1 MSRIADLST
10 GTKLAVSF
18 GVMAVLI
25 AVVGATG
32 IYGMADL
39 RHNNAVL
46 YEKEALGVSHIKDAN
61 FAAIATQGAVRAAL
75 LDEKADRWMAEVKRR
90 DTDFQREFAAYLATV
105 SRQEDLAA
113 AKEVET
119 LFKELRETQDAVL
132 GLVKKGAGTE
142 ARGMWGNLDPL
153 LEALTT
159 QLQALADHKS
169 EAMEKTAAR
178 TFERFTVTRNVLLA
192 TMAAAIAAATLFGI
206 VIMRMITRPLRRA
219 ARVLESV
226 AAGDFTERLDIRSR
240 DEVGRMA
247 LALNQAL
254 ESVSRALTEVR
265 TAADR
270 TADASRQM
278 SAAAEELAGGSHE
291 QASSLEETA
300 ASLEEITGTLRQTA
314 ENAGKASEFAASSRK
329 VAEKGGS
336 AVASTVQ
343 AMREIETA
351 SRSIFDIVATI
362 DGIAFQTNLLALNA
376 AVEAAR
382 AGEHGRGFAVV
393 AAEVRALAQRSA
405 EAAREIKSLVQDSVA
420 KVEAGSQLAARS
432 GGTLD
437 EIVGSAKKLTDLI
450 AEIAG
455 ASREQSAGVDQV
467 NRAIAQM
474 EQVVQRNASQTEE
487 INATSESLAAQAGQ
501 LQALVGQFK
510 LDGGE
515 VPAPQPQGETGSGTD
530 ARVEPI
536 LAPTQPTPRI
546 ASQPART
553 AVAYTT
559 RETPALR
566 APVH

>member
-1 MSRIADLST
+1 VIRIADLST
-10 GTKLAVSF
+10 GTKLAFAF

-25 AVVGATG
+25 GVVGATG
-32 IYGMADL
+32 IYGMAEM
-39 RHNNAVL
+39 RKSIAVL
-46 YEKEALGVSHIKDAN
+46 YEKEALGVSHIKEAS

-75 LDEKADRWMAEVKRR
+75 LDEKADRWISEVKRR
-90 DTDFQREFAAYLATV
+90 DADFQREFAAFLATLT
-105 SRQEDLAA
+105 RQEDIAA

-119 LFKELRETQDAVL
+119 LFKELRETQDTVL
-132 GLVKKGAGTE
+132 QLVKKGSGAE

-159 QLQALADHKS
+159 QLQDIADHKS
-169 EAMEKTAAR
+169 AAMEKTAAR
-178 TFERFTVTRNVLLA
+178 TFERFTVTRNVLVA
-192 TMAAAIAAATLFGI
+192 AMAAAIAVATLFGF

-226 AAGDFTERLDIRSR
+226 AAGDFTERLDIHSR

-247 LALNQAL
+247 QALNQAL
-254 ESVSRALTEVR
+254 ESLNRALAEVR
-265 TAADR
+265 DSADR

-278 SAAAEELAGGSHE
+278 SAAAEDLSGGAHE

-314 ENAGKASEFAASSRK
+314 ENTSKASEFAAGSRK

-336 AVASTVQ
+336 AVASTVE
-343 AMREIETA
+343 AMREIERA

-393 AAEVRALAQRSA
+393 AAEVRVLAQRSA
-405 EAAREIKSLVQDSVA
+405 TAAKEIKALVQDSVA

-437 EIVGSAKKLTDLI
+437 EIVGSAQQLTALI
-450 AEIAG
+450 GEIAA

-467 NRAIAQM
+467 NRAISQM

-487 INATSESLAAQAGQ
+487 INATSVSLAVQAEQ
-501 LQALVGQFK
+501 LQALVGRFK
-510 LDGGE
+510 LE
-515 VPAPQPQGETGSGTD
+515 REEALAPQATPE
-530 ARVEPI
+530 A
-536 LAPTQPTPRI
+536 QPEAAADLRRQ
-546 ASQPART
+546 SQPALPP
-553 AVAYTT
+553 V
-559 RETPALR
+559 EPAARIGSRARLR
-566 APVH
+566 APV

>member
-1 MSRIADLST
+1 VR
-10 GTKLAVSF
+10 
-18 GVMAVLI
+18 
-25 AVVGATG
+25 
-32 IYGMADL
+32 
-39 RHNNAVL
+39 
-46 YEKEALGVSHIKDAN
+46 HIKDAN
-61 FAAIATQGAVRAAL
+61 IAAIATQGAVRAAL
-75 LDEKADRWMAEVKRR
+75 LDENADRWMAEVKKR
-90 DTDFQREFAAYLATV
+90 DGEFQREFGAYLATLNA
-105 SRQEDLAA
+105 ENA
-113 AKEVET
+113 AKAKEAET
-119 LFKELRETQDAVL
+119 LFKELRETQDTVL
-132 GLVKKGAGTE
+132 ALVKKGSSVE
-142 ARGMWGNLDPL
+142 ARGMWANLDPL
-153 LEALTT
+153 LEALTS
-159 QLQALADHKS
+159 QLQELSDNKS
-169 EAMEKTAAR
+169 AAMEKTAAR
-178 TFERFTVTRNVLLA
+178 TFERFVATRNLLFTA
-192 TMAAAIAAATLFGI
+192 MAAAIAAATLFGF

-219 ARVLESV
+219 ARVLEAV

-254 ESVSRALTEVR
+254 ESVGRALTEVR
-265 TAADR
+265 VAADR

-314 ENAGKASEFAASSRK
+314 ENAGKASEFATGSRK

-343 AMREIETA
+343 AMHEIEVA

-393 AAEVRALAQRSA
+393 AAEVRGLAQR
-405 EAAREIKSLVQDSVA
+405 AATAAKEIKGLVQDSVA
-420 KVEAGSQLAARS
+420 KVAAGSQLASRS

-437 EIVGSAKKLTDLI
+437 EIVGSAKQLTGLI
-450 AEIAG
+450 AEIAA

-501 LQALVGQFK
+501 LQALVGRFK
-510 LDGGE
+510 LDRAE
-515 VPAPQPQGETGSGTD
+515 ASEPLPAPEAEPATAPDPAPRPQ
-530 ARVEPI
+530 AVLP
-536 LAPTQPTPRI
+536 PV
-546 ASQPART
+546 QPAARIGSS
-553 AVAYTT
+553 A
-559 RETPALR
+559 RIR
-566 APVH
+566 ASV

>member
-1 MSRIADLST
+1 MSRIADLNT
-10 GTKLAVSF
+10 GTKLALSF
-18 GVMAVLI
+18 GVMGLLI

-32 IYGMADL
+32 IYGMADM
-39 RHNNAVL
+39 RHSNEVL
-46 YEKEALGVSHIKDAN
+46 YEKEALGVSHIKEAN

-75 LDEKADRWMAEVKRR
+75 LDEKADRWMSEVKRR
-90 DTDFQREFAAYLATV
+90 DTDFQREFTAYLATV
-105 SRQEDLAA
+105 SRQEDITA

-119 LFKELRETQDAVL
+119 LFKELRETQDTVL
-132 GLVKKGAGTE
+132 MLVKKGSGAE

-159 QLQALADHKS
+159 QLQTLADAKS

-178 TFERFTVTRNVLLA
+178 TFGRFTVTRNALLGA
-192 TMAAAIAAATLFGI
+192 MAAAIAAATLFGI
-206 VIMRMITRPLRRA
+206 VIMRMITGPLRRA

-226 AAGDFTERLDIRSR
+226 ADGDFTQRLDIHSR

-247 LALNQAL
+247 AALNQAL

-265 TAADR
+265 GAADR

-278 SAAAEELAGGSHE
+278 SAAAEELAGGAHE

-314 ENAGKASEFAASSRK
+314 ENAGKASEFASGSRK

-336 AVASTVQ
+336 AVASTVE
-343 AMREIETA
+343 AMREIDRA
-351 SRSIFDIVATI
+351 SRSIFEIVAAI

-393 AAEVRALAQRSA
+393 AAEVRALAQR
-405 EAAREIKSLVQDSVA
+405 AANAAKEIKTLVQDSVA
-420 KVEAGSQLAARS
+420 KVEAGSALAGRS
-432 GGTLD
+432 GATLE
-437 EIVGSAKKLTDLI
+437 EIVGSAKQLTDLI
-450 AEIAG
+450 TEIAS

-474 EQVVQRNASQTEE
+474 EAVVQRNASQTEE
-487 INATSESLAAQAGQ
+487 INATSEALAAQASQ
-501 LQALVGQFK
+501 LQGLVGRFK
-510 LDGGE
+510 LDRDE
-515 VPAPQPQGETGSGTD
+515 APAPEPEAAPQPAAD
-530 ARVEPI
+530 AVVP
-536 LAPTQPTPRI
+536 LQPQPVLPP
-546 ASQPART
+546 AQPAVRIGSS
-553 AVAYTT
+553 A
-559 RETPALR
+559 RLR
-566 APVH
+566 APV